1 MGRIHALPG
10 TTFSNVTARGDYES
24 EARGVLSFREFE
36 RIFVLEVLGPYHN
49 EVHTTLGRTPAA
61 AWREGTTDLTLR
73 GSADADTLL
82 LDFLPFEERTVRRD
96 GVRLFNVLYQDGA
109 LAHLVDAGGGRLRV
123 KYDPRDL
130 SAVFVELSTGDHI
143 RVPYADIG
151 RPSVTLWEHR
161 LAIKRLR
168 EEGRRTVDEYAI
180 FAAIEEQRRVLA
192 EAYDRSK
199 SARRAIVRAGLAAEQ
214 VAGERRPPSSTAA
227 ESSDDPDARVPMPA
241 EGATS
246 GVEIW

>member
-1 MGRIHALPG
+1 MAGRRLP
-10 TTFSNVTARGDYES
+10 
-24 EARGVLSFREFE
+24 RGV
-36 RIFVLEVLGPYHN
+36 N
-49 EVHTTLGRTPAA
+49 RTA
-61 AWREGTTDLTLR
+61 DLTLR
-73 GSADADTLL
+73 APADAEALL

-109 LAHLVDAGGGRLRV
+109 LAHLVDGGGGRLRV

-130 SAVFVELSTGDHI
+130 SAVFVELPTGDHI

-151 RPSVTLWEHR
+151 RPAVTLWEHR
-161 LAIKRLR
+161 LAIKRLH

-199 SARRAIVRAGLAAEQ
+199 SARRAVVRGGLAAEQ
-214 VAGERRPPSSTAA
+214 VAGERRQPSPPHGQYPAMIRM
-227 ESSDDPDARVPMPA
+227 PGFRCRPRVPPVA
-241 EGATS
+241 WRS
-246 GVEIW
+246 GSGG